1 MGEIEG
7 ALIPGLKIKA
17 FDLGE
22 ADEAGEVVEA
32 TLENDPEATKEE
44 LADVLFVL
52 LVIANEQKIDLDGA
66 LVRVLEKYRARDSH
80 RWPRKDEA

>member
-22 ADEAGEVVEA
+22 ADEAERW
-32 TLENDPEATKEE
+32 
-44 LADVLFVL
+44 LA
-52 LVIANEQKIDLDGA
+52 G
-66 LVRVLEKYRARDSH
+66 
-80 RWPRKDEA
+80 